1 MICYS
6 LPANS
11 GGYNNNNTLVDMLK
25 LVKRVIENDGA
36 NEKNSLVNI
45 ILIELE

>member
-1 MICYS
+1 
-6 LPANS
+6 
-11 GGYNNNNTLVDMLK
+11 MLK
-25 LVKRVIENDGA
+25 LVKRVIENDEA